1 LSDVDAWIPSE
12 CKSAGAKRLT
22 VGDVLT
28 SEQGVAVGLRLHV
41 WRPAALT
48 IDKPIT
54 KKKKI
59 TCMPILHDALKALY
73 EDGTLKNE
81 KGELLGPTA
90 WEDAHEAALLDE
102 MIKRLRS
109 WTASAGRST
118 QQARYFPLEV
128 DKKPPYE
135 VVMVKQD
142 DGKMGPK
149 LLDQIGIPRGSK
161 QDEYAPKTR
170 RNTFDLVP

>member
-1 LSDVDAWIPSE
+1 M
-12 CKSAGAKRLT
+12 
-22 VGDVLT
+22 GDVLT
-28 SEQGVAVGLRLHV
+28 SEQGVAVALRLHV

-81 KGELLGPTA
+81 KGVLLGPTA
-90 WEDAHEAALLDE
+90 WQKAHEAALLDE
-102 MIKRLRS
+102 MIKRLRA

-118 QQARYFPLEV
+118 QQARYYPLEV
-128 DKKPPYE
+128 NKKPPHE
-135 VVMVKQD
+135 VVMVKKK
-142 DGKMGPK
+142 DGTMGPK
-149 LLDQIGIPRGSK
+149 LLDQIWIPKEADSE
-161 QDEYAPKTR
+161 DYAPSQTR
-170 RNTFDLVP
+170 QSFKFTG